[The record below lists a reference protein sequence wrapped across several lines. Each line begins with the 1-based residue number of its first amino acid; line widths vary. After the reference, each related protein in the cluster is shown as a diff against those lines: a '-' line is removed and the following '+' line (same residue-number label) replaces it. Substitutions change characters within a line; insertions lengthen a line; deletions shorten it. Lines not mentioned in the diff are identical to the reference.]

1 MGNDGK
7 RTGMKEILDKLTS
20 YNLFNYLL
28 PGVIFSIIATE
39 VTEYNFIQENIVI
52 GAFLYYFIGMTI
64 SRIGSLV
71 IEPTLKKIGFIIFAD
86 YKDFVSATEKDNK
99 IEILSEANNTYRTF
113 VSMIFNLLVLKG
125 YNLLELKLSWLRDSQ
140 PIIMPI
146 ILLIIFL
153 LAYRKQTIYVTKRI
167 KSNL

>member
-1 MGNDGK
+1 
-7 RTGMKEILDKLTS
+7 MKEILDKLTS

-28 PGVIFSIIATE
+28 PGVIFSIL
-39 VTEYNFIQENIVI
+39 VTELTDYNFIQENIIV

-71 IEPTLKKIGFIIFAD
+71 VEPILKKIGFLKFAD
-86 YKDFVSATEKDNK
+86 YKDFIIASKKDNK

-113 VSMIFNLLVLKG
+113 ISMFFNLILFKG
-125 YNLLELKLSWLRDSQ
+125 YNLLEIRFSWLKESQ
-140 PIIMPI
+140 PIIIPL
-146 ILLIIFL
+146 ILLTIFL

>member
-1 MGNDGK
+1 
-7 RTGMKEILDKLTS
+7 MKEILDKLTS

-28 PGVIFSIIATE
+28 PGVIFSILISE
-39 VTEYNFIQENIVI
+39 LTEYNFIQENIVV

-71 IEPTLKKIGFIIFAD
+71 VEPILKKIGFLKFAD
-86 YKDFVSATEKDNK
+86 YKDFINASKKDNK

-113 VSMIFNLLVLKG
+113 ISLFFNLILLKG
-125 YNLLELKLSWLRDSQ
+125 YNLLEIRFTWLNESQ
-140 PIIMPI
+140 PFTLPI

-153 LAYRKQTIYVTKRI
+153 LAYRKQTNYVTKRI